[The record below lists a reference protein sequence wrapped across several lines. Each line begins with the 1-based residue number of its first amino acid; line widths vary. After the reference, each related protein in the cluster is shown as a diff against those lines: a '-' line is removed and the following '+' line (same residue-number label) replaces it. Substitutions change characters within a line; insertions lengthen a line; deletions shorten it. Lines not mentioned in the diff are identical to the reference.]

1 MSKKVVTM
9 GEIMLRLSTPNNE
22 KFIQADEFDINYGGG
37 EANVAVSLA
46 NYGHE
51 AQFVTAV
58 PDNELGECAVA
69 ALRKYNVGT
78 QNIARCGERLGIY
91 YLESGSSMRP
101 SKVVYDRAHSSIST
115 ATAADFDFDKI
126 FEGVDWF
133 HFTGITPAI
142 SDSAA
147 VLTEEAL
154 KAAKKHGVKVSVDLN
169 FRKKLWSSEKAQKVM
184 KNLMQYVDVC
194 IANEDDAIGIFSMNP
209 ADANGEEKNAYIAK
223 ELMKKFPFK
232 MVASV
237 WRTETSI
244 TTFKLQSM
252 IYTEGKAYYSKEFFM
267 HILDYIG
274 AGDAYCA
281 GLIYSLINNFDPQKA
296 VEFSNAASCLK
307 HTVSGDYNLV
317 TVDEVMKLAFS
328 DAGNEVQR

>member
-1 MSKKVVTM
+1 
-9 GEIMLRLSTPNNE
+9 
-22 KFIQADEFDINYGGG
+22 
-37 EANVAVSLA
+37 
-46 NYGHE
+46 
-51 AQFVTAV
+51 
-58 PDNELGECAVA
+58 
-69 ALRKYNVGT
+69 
-78 QNIARCGERLGIY
+78 
-91 YLESGSSMRP
+91 
-101 SKVVYDRAHSSIST
+101 
-115 ATAADFDFDKI
+115 
-126 FEGVDWF
+126 
-133 HFTGITPAI
+133 
-142 SDSAA
+142 
-147 VLTEEAL
+147 
-154 KAAKKHGVKVSVDLN
+154 
-169 FRKKLWSSEKAQKVM
+169 
-184 KNLMQYVDVC
+184 
-194 IANEDDAIGIFSMNP
+194 
-209 ADANGEEKNAYIAK
+209 
-223 ELMKKFPFK
+223 MKKFTFK

>member
-1 MSKKVVTM
+1 MSR
-9 GEIMLRLSTPNNE
+9 I
-22 KFIQADEFDINYGGG
+22 
-37 EANVAVSLA
+37 
-46 NYGHE
+46 
-51 AQFVTAV
+51 
-58 PDNELGECAVA
+58 C
-69 ALRKYNVGT
+69 
-78 QNIARCGERLGIY
+78 
-91 YLESGSSMRP
+91 
-101 SKVVYDRAHSSIST
+101 
-115 ATAADFDFDKI
+115 
-126 FEGVDWF
+126 
-133 HFTGITPAI
+133 
-142 SDSAA
+142 
-147 VLTEEAL
+147 
-154 KAAKKHGVKVSVDLN
+154 
-169 FRKKLWSSEKAQKVM
+169 
-184 KNLMQYVDVC
+184 QYVDVC

-209 ADANGEEKNAYIAK
+209 ADANGEEKNAYIAN

>member
-126 FEGVDWF
+126 FE
-133 HFTGITPAI
+133 
-142 SDSAA
+142 
-147 VLTEEAL
+147 AL

-194 IANEDDAIGIFSMNP
+194 IGNEEDAELVLGYKPGNTDVTSGDLELAGYKSIF
-209 ADANGEEKNAYIAK
+209 EQ
-223 ELMKKFPFK
+223 
-232 MVASV
+232 MVADYNFEYCISSLRV
-237 WRTETSI
+237 SHSASDNGWSAC
-244 TTFKLQSM
+244 
-252 IYTEGKAYYSKEFFM
+252 IYSRDTKEFYHSKEYSIHPIVDRVGGGDSFAGGV
-267 HILDYIG
+267 ICGLLDG
-274 AGDAYCA
+274 KD
-281 GLIYSLINNFDPQKA
+281 FKA
-296 VEFSNAASCLK
+296 ALEYGVAASALK
-307 HTVSGDYNLV
+307 HTIPGDFNLV
-317 TVDEVMKLAFS
+317 SRKEVETLAGG
-328 DAGNEVQR
+328 DASGRVQR

>member
-1 MSKKVVTM
+1 MT
-9 GEIMLRLSTPNNE
+9 
-22 KFIQADEFDINYGGG
+22 
-37 EANVAVSLA
+37 
-46 NYGHE
+46 
-51 AQFVTAV
+51 
-58 PDNELGECAVA
+58 
-69 ALRKYNVGT
+69 
-78 QNIARCGERLGIY
+78 
-91 YLESGSSMRP
+91 
-101 SKVVYDRAHSSIST
+101 
-115 ATAADFDFDKI
+115 
-126 FEGVDWF
+126 
-133 HFTGITPAI
+133 
-142 SDSAA
+142 
-147 VLTEEAL
+147 
-154 KAAKKHGVKVSVDLN
+154 
-169 FRKKLWSSEKAQKVM
+169 
-184 KNLMQYVDVC
+184 NLMKYVDVC
-194 IANEDDAIGIFSMNP
+194 IANEDDAIVIFSMNP

-296 VEFSNAASCLK
+296 VEFANAASCLK